1 MTDYRNEDDWQI
13 ELRRQKADNKY
24 KVCRLN
30 CGFKLTARYVLCVL
44 CFLLVTIVH
53 ATCSL
58 LLGSSSLRLTVN
70 VLAVLD
76 FYEYLYAKNF
86 LSKYLR
92 RYMHLIT
99 NSTQSYRFMCSA

>member
-1 MTDYRNEDDWQI
+1 MYS
-13 ELRRQKADNKY
+13 
-24 KVCRLN
+24 V
-30 CGFKLTARYVLCVL
+30 VVL